1 MAEFNVIK
9 ECRYGKLIFN
19 KNDIYIGKSL
29 ELYGEYSEGEVDL
42 FRQIVHQGNTVLEV
56 GANLGAHTLALAQLV
71 GEGGCVHAFEPQRLV
86 FQTLA
91 GNLAINSVTNVFAHQ
106 KAVGE
111 APGSIKVPVLDYR
124 QEVNWG
130 GLELSGWEQGE
141 EVEQVTIDSLSLT
154 ACHFIK
160 VDVEGM
166 ELSVLKGAAQTIR
179 RFEPLLY
186 VENDRADKSPALI
199 AYLDELGYDLYWH
212 KPPLYSESNYFS
224 NKEDVFRQKRL
235 DDNGREVYLT
245 VVSLNMLC
253 LPRARQ
259 IDAQGFEKVTVDG
272 KSAKQQP
279 AKRRVEAKGGK
290 AVCNRKSSP
299 TA

>member
-1 MAEFNVIK
+1 MADFNVVQA
-9 ECRYGKLIFN
+9 CRHGKLIFN

-29 ELYGEYSEGEVDL
+29 ALYGEYSEGEVDL
-42 FRQIVHQGNTVLEV
+42 FRQIVHQGDTVLEV

-91 GNLAINSVTNVFAHQ
+91 GNLALNSVTNVFAYQ

-111 APGSIKVPVLDYR
+111 APGRIMVPVLDYR
-124 QEVNWG
+124 REVNWG
-130 GLELSGWEQGE
+130 GLELGGWEQGE
-141 EVEQVTIDSLSLT
+141 AVEQITIDSLSLT

-166 ELSVLKGAAQTIR
+166 ELSVLKGARQTIR

-186 VENDRADKSPALI
+186 VENDRADKAPTLI

-212 KPPLYSESNYFS
+212 QPPLYSESNYFG
-224 NKEDVFRQKRL
+224 NKEDVFRQLRR
-235 DDNGREVYLT
+235 DENGGEVYLT

-253 LPRARQ
+253 LPRARH
-259 IDAQGFEKVTVDG
+259 INPQGFEKIDVG
-272 KSAKQQP
+272 PKSAKRQTAGS
-279 AKRRVEAKGGK
+279 AKAKGGK
-290 AVCNRKSSP
+290 
-299 TA
+299 

>member
-19 KNDIYIGKSL
+19 KNDMYIGKSL
-29 ELYGEYSEGEVDL
+29 ELYGEYSEGEIDL
-42 FRQIVHQGNTVLEV
+42 FRQIVHQGDTVLEV

-71 GEGGCVHAFEPQRLV
+71 GEGGRVHAFEPQRLV

-91 GNLAINSVTNVFAHQ
+91 GNLALNSVTNVFAYQ

-111 APGSIKVPVLDYR
+111 APGCIMVPVLDYR

-130 GLELSGWEQGE
+130 GLELGGWEQGE
-141 EVEQVTIDSLSLT
+141 EVEQITVDSLSLT

-186 VENDRADKSPALI
+186 VENDRADKSQALI
-199 AYLDELGYDLYWH
+199 DYLDELGYDLYWH
-212 KPPLYSESNYFS
+212 KPPLYSESNYFG
-224 NKEDVFRQKRL
+224 NKEDVFRQKRR
-235 DDNGREVYLT
+235 DENGREVFLS
-245 VVSLNMLC
+245 VVSVNMLC
-253 LPRARQ
+253 LPRSRQ
-259 IDAQGFEKVTVDG
+259 INAQGFEKIIVG
-272 KSAKQQP
+272 RKSAKQQP
-279 AKRRVEAKGGK
+279 AKRRAEAKGGK